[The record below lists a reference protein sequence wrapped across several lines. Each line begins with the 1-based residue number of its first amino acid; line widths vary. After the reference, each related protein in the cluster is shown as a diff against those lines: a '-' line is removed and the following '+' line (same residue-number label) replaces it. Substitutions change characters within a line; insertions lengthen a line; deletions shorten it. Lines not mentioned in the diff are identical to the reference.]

1 MNRKALILS
10 VIAFVGVS
18 LGVSFVIG
26 NGTNNDL
33 DMGMDHGAHS
43 ATIGGEEAMFLQ
55 MMIPHHQQAIVISD
69 LAISISK
76 NEDIL
81 KLANQIK
88 DAQAPEIAQM
98 KSWLKAAGLGE
109 DPGHSMHAMAGMLT
123 DSQIE
128 QLKTSTGKDFDRQFL
143 SGMIAHHEG
152 AVDMV
157 GMIESSSDLKL
168 RDFGKQI
175 NLSQTDEIEVMKQL
189 LKSID

>member
-18 LGVSFVIG
+18 LGVSLVVG
-26 NGTNNDL
+26 NNTNNDSN
-33 DMGMDHGAHS
+33 MGMNHGAHS
-43 ATIGGEEAMFLQ
+43 MSMGGDEAMFLQ

-88 DAQAPEIAQM
+88 GAQAPEIDQM

-123 DSQIE
+123 DSQLE
-128 QLKTSTGKDFDRQFL
+128 QLKNSTGKDFDRQFL
-143 SGMIAHHEG
+143 SGMIAHHQG

-157 GMIESSSDLKL
+157 RMIENSSDLKL
-168 RDFGKQI
+168 RDFGEQI
-175 NLSQTDEIEVMKQL
+175 NQTQSSEIAVMKQL
-189 LKSID
+189 LKSIG

>member
-1 MNRKALILS
+1 
-10 VIAFVGVS
+10 
-18 LGVSFVIG
+18 
-26 NGTNNDL
+26 
-33 DMGMDHGAHS
+33 
-43 ATIGGEEAMFLQ
+43 
-55 MMIPHHQQAIVISD
+55 
-69 LAISISK
+69 
-76 NEDIL
+76 
-81 KLANQIK
+81 
-88 DAQAPEIAQM
+88 
-98 KSWLKAAGLGE
+98 
-109 DPGHSMHAMAGMLT
+109 MLT

-143 SGMIAHHEG
+143 SSMIAHHEG